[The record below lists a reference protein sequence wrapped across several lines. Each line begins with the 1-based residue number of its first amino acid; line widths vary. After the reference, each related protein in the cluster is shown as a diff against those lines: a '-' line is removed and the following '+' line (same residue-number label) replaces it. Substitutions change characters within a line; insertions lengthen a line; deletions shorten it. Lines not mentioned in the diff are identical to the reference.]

1 MSEQRI
7 QVWLDA
13 NCKAYAHVADGIV
26 ASASAPDSAL
36 LACWAAGA
44 IVNSADYSNTA
55 AHAGVETL
63 RRAAHSAMR
72 TRLAIVE
79 NLQRSPAA
87 GTGVPRV
94 VALPLLRD
102 GDVAGAVAIGF
113 HDIGADAVDR
123 VIDTLGKS
131 CAALMAEL
139 ASPQPEGAM
148 AAADVVLQIQAAVLS
163 HARFDEAAAA
173 FATRLAQLL
182 SFDRVSVGLIEKSYA
197 RVAAI
202 SHGAAVDTRQE
213 LSRTIA
219 AAMDEAIDQGATVS
233 LPPVAGAT
241 RITVAHAALRRS
253 AAGGSI
259 CSIPLV
265 NLDVVAGAVTLERSA
280 PVSPMELARCE
291 HIVSLVGPLLVLKAE
306 SEVSAMAR
314 VRRACA
320 QQWRRLHEPGE
331 WPFKLAVAGIAL
343 LLLFV
348 FFVPLPYSLSAPTRL
363 EGSVQRALVA
373 AADGFV
379 QQIAARP
386 GDKVK
391 QGQVLAELAQ
401 QDLQLERSKRGSELA
416 QHTNAYST
424 AFARADRALLMVS
437 QAKMDEARAQLDLID
452 TQIERTQVKAP
463 FDGIVISGDLTQ
475 QLGAPVQRGA
485 VLMVVAPADGHR
497 LIVEVDERDIN
508 DVKAG
513 AAGRVALAAL
523 PGTTFDF
530 TIARVTPLAATR
542 EGRHFFEVEGKF
554 DAPNAALRP
563 GLQGVSRINAGARP
577 LASMV
582 FGRVVNWL
590 RLRLWSWGW
599 WP

>member
-1 MSEQRI
+1 MSEQRT
-7 QVWLDA
+7 
-13 NCKAYAHVADGIV
+13 
-26 ASASAPDSAL
+26 SPDKTI
-36 LACWAAGA
+36 AGEMA
-44 IVNSADYSNTA
+44 
-55 AHAGVETL
+55 
-63 RRAAHSAMR
+63 
-72 TRLAIVE
+72 
-79 NLQRSPAA
+79 
-87 GTGVPRV
+87 
-94 VALPLLRD
+94 
-102 GDVAGAVAIGF
+102 
-113 HDIGADAVDR
+113 GADA
-123 VIDTLGKS
+123 
-131 CAALMAEL
+131 
-139 ASPQPEGAM
+139 
-148 AAADVVLQIQAAVLS
+148 VLQIQAAVLS

-182 SFDRVSVGLIEKSYA
+182 SFDRVSVGLVEKGYA

-202 SHGAAVDTRQE
+202 SHGAAVDGQQA
-213 LSRTIA
+213 LSRNIA
-219 AAMDEAIDQGATVS
+219 AAMDEAIDQGATIS
-233 LPPVAGAT
+233 LPPVAGAA
-241 RITVAHAALRRS
+241 RITVAHAALKRG
-253 AAGGSI
+253 ANGGSGGGGAI

-265 NLDVVAGAVTLERSA
+265 NLGTVAGAVTLERA
-280 PVSPMELARCE
+280 TPLSPAQLAHCE
-291 HIVSLVGPLLVLKAE
+291 HIVNLVGPLLVLKAE

-320 QQWRRLHEPGE
+320 QQWRRLREPGE
-331 WPFKLAVAGIAL
+331 LPFKLALAGIAL
-343 LLLFV
+343 FLLFV

-416 QHTNAYST
+416 QHTNAYSA

-437 QAKMDEARAQLDLID
+437 QAKMDEARAQLELID
-452 TQIERTQVKAP
+452 TQLERTQIRAP
-463 FDGIVISGDLTQ
+463 FDGMVISGDLTQ

-513 AAGRVALAAL
+513 AAGRAALAAL

-530 TIARVTPLAATR
+530 KIARVTPLAATR

-554 DAPNAALRP
+554 DKPNAALRP
-563 GLQGVSRINAGARP
+563 GLQGVARIDAEARP
-577 LASMV
+577 LVSMV
-582 FGRVVNWL
+582 FRRLANWV
-590 RLRLWSWGW
+590 RLQLWTWGW
-599 WP
+599 WK